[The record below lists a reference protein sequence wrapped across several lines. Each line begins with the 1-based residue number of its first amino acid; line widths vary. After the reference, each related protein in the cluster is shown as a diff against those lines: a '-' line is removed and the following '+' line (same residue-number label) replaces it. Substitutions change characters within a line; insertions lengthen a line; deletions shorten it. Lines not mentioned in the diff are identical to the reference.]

1 MVDACT
7 AKWSS
12 VSLSLFSF
20 FFFLT
25 CRVEADDVYP
35 LTSQVGGGVHHQR
48 ILKCSERA
56 REHWLGAGPGGGHT
70 LLECWE
76 PWTSSSSSDIRSKL
90 ASVNPARRLL
100 FYYSPVPSCCMHACS
115 CSGRTRHRAC
125 HPSGLMNLMEGSK
138 ADTIKQ
144 ARSRLLLL
152 YPAAIAIHKAGHA
165 HPLTEACAVQGGRA
179 STHVRLPAAVL
190 AAHPHR
196 VCPSDPSILPPLFL
210 HPIDMHDA
218 STHTCGRS
226 HAPATSQPARTR

>member
-165 HPLTEACAVQGGRA
+165 HPLTEACAVQGGEGVDTRA
-179 STHVRLPAAVL
+179 AACS
-190 AAHPHR
+190 
-196 VCPSDPSILPPLFL
+196 CPSCAPSPRVPIRSQHPPSVV
-210 HPIDMHDA
+210 PP
-218 STHTCGRS
+218 SY
-226 HAPATSQPARTR
+226 

>member
-1 MVDACT
+1 MHARQNGQ
-7 AKWSS
+7 AF
-12 VSLSLFSF
+12 LSLFSR

-48 ILKCSERA
+48 ILKWQQEGKRA
-56 REHWLGAGPGGGHT
+56 LAGCRAGGRPYPAGVLGALDVVVVRHT
-70 LLECWE
+70 V
-76 PWTSSSSSDIRSKL
+76 K
-90 ASVNPARRLL
+90 ASQRQSCETPTILL
-100 FYYSPVPSCCMHACS
+100 FSRSQLLHARVLVQRTDPAQSMSPIWSDES
-115 CSGRTRHRAC
+115 D
-125 HPSGLMNLMEGSK
+125 GSK

-190 AAHPHR
+190 AAHPQTNR
-196 VCPSDPSILPPLFL
+196 SATPTQPPPL
-210 HPIDMHDA
+210 A
-218 STHTCGRS
+218 CG
-226 HAPATSQPARTR
+226 A